1 MLQESLHNESL
12 EIKNIES
19 INTLQGSM
27 NFILNMNFDFR
38 NKSRCIENLLGF
50 CQQLAQR
57 VMSSA
62 TN

>member
-50 CQQLAQR
+50 C
-57 VMSSA
+57 
-62 TN
+62 